1 MNVMTTD
8 LFRILGKLHVDRFVM
23 PILSMLY
30 TALYISAPLFPP
42 DWAERIP
49 LLMWKTVIA
58 LFGLL
63 CSCLL
68 YWSRRAPL
76 CVTTIE
82 ALAYIG
88 LSAVTS
94 DGSFLIPLVGAL
106 YFCVSLSPAS
116 KAVAGICETVIAVSV
131 VTFAM
136 HDGSALFLEWAARMA
151 AVSAVIAAA
160 IAVRVYRIWRDAERR
175 ADRERVRAEMLAK
188 QRNQAIS
195 RAQVAAELH
204 DSVGHDLTTIIAL
217 AQGFAEATDIG
228 ELHAAL
234 KDIGQVAR
242 EGLADTRHAVHT
254 LVQRHEEFSRED
266 GAMEA
271 AQASGS
277 RSGFGSTPHSL
288 DETDTVVAHARAAGL
303 AVVLTETGRRRHDP
317 KQDNLCFI
325 ICREAIT
332 NTLRHA
338 SEPTTIILSRDYGDD
353 GTLHISIHDDGHMS
367 EHPGADR
374 KTPVKDHPGIGLKQI
389 GEQCLLAHGSLSY
402 GPDENGGWTVKAT
415 LPSTGKKKEE
425 DPHD

>member
-1 MNVMTTD
+1 MNVMATD

-23 PILSMLY
+23 PVLSLLY

-49 LLMWKTVIA
+49 LPMWKTIIA

-63 CSCLL
+63 SACLL
-68 YWSRRAPL
+68 YWSRQAPL
-76 CVTTIE
+76 CITTIE
-82 ALAYIG
+82 ALIYIG
-88 LSAVTS
+88 LSVVTS
-94 DGSFLIPLVGAL
+94 DESFLIPLVGAL
-106 YFCVSLSPAS
+106 YCCISLSPAN
-116 KAVAGICETVIAVSV
+116 KVVAGICETVIAISV

-136 HDGSALFLEWAARMA
+136 HDGNTLFLEWAARMA
-151 AVSAVIAAA
+151 AVTAVAAAA
-160 IAVRVYRIWRDAERR
+160 IAVRAYRIWREGEQR
-175 ADRERVRAEMLAK
+175 ADRERIRAEMLAK

-217 AQGFAEATDIG
+217 AQGFAETTDIG

-234 KDIGQVAR
+234 KDINQVAR
-242 EGLADTRHAVHT
+242 EGLADTRRAVHT
-254 LVQRHEEFSRED
+254 LVQRHEELSQEES
-266 GAMEA
+266 AMEA
-271 AQASGS
+271 AQASDCP
-277 RSGFGSTPHSL
+277 SGFGSTLHSL
-288 DETDTVVAHARAAGL
+288 DEIDTMVAHARAAGL

-317 KQDNLCFI
+317 KQDNLCFLI
-325 ICREAIT
+325 SREAIT

-367 EHPGADR
+367 EHPEADR
-374 KTPVKDHPGIGLKQI
+374 KALAKDHPGVGLKQI
-389 GEQCLLAHGSLSY
+389 GEQCLLDHGRLSY

-415 LPSTGKKKEE
+415 LPATSRKE
-425 DPHD
+425 DNPHD

>member
-1 MNVMTTD
+1 MATD

-23 PILSMLY
+23 PILSLLY
-30 TALYISAPLFPP
+30 TVIYISAPLFPP

-49 LLMWKTVIA
+49 LPIWKTIIA

-63 CSCLL
+63 SACLL

-88 LSAVTS
+88 LSAVTL

-116 KAVAGICETVIAVSV
+116 KAVAGICETAIAVSV
-131 VTFAM
+131 VTFGM
-136 HDGSALFLEWAARMA
+136 HDGNMLFLEWAARMA
-151 AVSAVIAAA
+151 AVTAVIAAA
-160 IAVRVYRIWRDAERR
+160 IAVRAYRIWREAEQR
-175 ADRERVRAEMLAK
+175 ADRERIRTEMLTR

-217 AQGFAEATDIG
+217 TQGFAEATDVS

-254 LVQRHEEFSRED
+254 LVQRHEELSLQED
-266 GAMEA
+266 AMETT
-271 AQASGS
+271 QASDS

-288 DETDTVVAHARAAGL
+288 DEIDAVVAHARAAGL
-303 AVVLTETGRRRHDP
+303 AVVLTETGRRCHDP
-317 KQDNLCFI
+317 EQDNLCFI

-353 GTLHISIHDDGHMS
+353 GTLHISLHDDGHMS

-389 GEQCLLAHGSLSY
+389 GEQCLQTHGSLSY

-415 LPSTGKKKEE
+415 LPATGKKE
-425 DPHD
+425 DDSHD